1 MKHRRLFV
9 ALTFAS
15 SLLAAT
21 ANAGHLTRDNGA
33 QVGDNQNSQTAGADG
48 PVLLQDVHLIQ
59 KLQRFEDRRG
69 NAAVLGAI
77 FKGEVGIARQ
87 LMAAACTTHQRNHAG
102 QTPAMFAAL
111 FQRTGILQALKS
123 LGADMQAREA
133 AGKPVQALGR
143 GEFSAR

>member
-48 PVLLQDVHLIQ
+48 PVLLQDVQ
-59 KLQRFEDRRG
+59 S
-69 NAAVLGAI
+69 
-77 FKGEVGIARQ
+77 
-87 LMAAACTTHQRNHAG
+87 CS
-102 QTPAMFAAL
+102 
-111 FQRTGILQALKS
+111 ALKT
-123 LGADMQAREA
+123 GAAMPHCWVRSSKARW
-133 AGKPVQALGR
+133 ALPA
-143 GEFSAR
+143 S

>member
-15 SLLAAT
+15 SPLAAT

-33 QVGDNQNSQTAGADG
+33 QVGDNQNSQTAGG

-69 NAAVLGAI
+69 NAALLGAI

-111 FQRTGILQALKS
+111 FQRTGILQALKA

-133 AGKPVQALGR
+133 AGNTVQALGR

>member
-33 QVGDNQNSQTAGADG
+33 RVGDNQNSQTAGADG

-59 KLQRFEDRRG
+59 KLQRFDRERIPERVVHARG
-69 NAAVLGAI
+69 AGAYGVFTASETLTEI
-77 FKGEVGIARQ
+77 SQA
-87 LMAAACTTHQRNHAG
+87 T
-102 QTPAMFAAL
+102 L
-111 FQRTGILQALKS
+111 FT
-123 LGADMQAREA
+123 
-133 AGKPVQALGR
+133 AGK
-143 GEFSAR
+143 